1 MGNSCRS
8 ENTNAVARSSW
19 TTALIIIIG
28 SLPALGVIWLGLQF
42 FLQALLEWKL
52 PNDDDA
58 FAASI
63 NSLLFSAIVTAL
75 SAPLCVYISSF
86 RRKSKIII
94 AFSLALIF
102 IPGQVVALG
111 LQYASSMGG
120 LPAGEA
126 TRGVLLFLSLIVYV
140 LPFQLIILNSSVS
153 QIEASEW
160 HAAVEFLPKLEFIF
174 YFLLRNKN
182 NIVSALIVCFA
193 LSFTEGVRSSI
204 LTADFFGFGTKMFT
218 PYILSRFTGGGFSE
232 IFHFASTII
241 YLIALLLVFRG
252 VSLRGE

>member
-1 MGNSCRS
+1 MGTSYGS
-8 ENTNAVARSSW
+8 KNTNAVTRSSRA
-19 TTALIIIIG
+19 TALIIIIG
-28 SLPALGVIWLGLQF
+28 SLPALGVVLLGFQF
-42 FLQALLEWKL
+42 FLHALLEWKL

-63 NSLLFSAIVTAL
+63 NSLLFSAIVTVL

-86 RRKSKIII
+86 RSKSKIII

-111 LQYASSMGG
+111 LQYAGSMGG

-126 TRGVLLFLSLIVYV
+126 TRGFLLFVSIIIYV
-140 LPFQLIILNSSVS
+140 LPFQLIILNSSVI
-153 QIEASEW
+153 QIELSEW
-160 HAAVEFLPKLEFIF
+160 HAAMEFLPKFKFIL
-174 YFLLRNKN
+174 YFFRRNIS

-204 LTADFFGFGTKMFT
+204 LAADFFGFGTKMFT

-241 YLIALLLVFRG
+241 YLIALLLVFRS
-252 VSLRGE
+252 VRLRGE